1 MIGDL
6 IDTGQGT
13 VTIHIV
19 RNLDHPVDK
28 VWRAIT
34 EQQHLE
40 SWFPQRVI
48 GELTTPGAALRF
60 EHTEFDAATF
70 DGKVLACEPPRLL
83 EFLWGVDVIRLEVA
97 PHGTGCTLTLSDTIE
112 EKGKAAVTAPAGT
125 RASRSSRRHS
135 TDANR
140 ASARSSCGSR
150 CIPTTWPDSALR
162 PRPSGRPTTR
172 VTESSAPCAC
182 PRGPRHARAG

>member
-112 EKGKAAVTAPAGT
+112 EKGKAARDGAGWHT
-125 RASRSSRRHS
+125 CLAFLEASLDGREPGLSQEQLWKSVHPDYVARFGPEAS
-135 TDANR
+135 TI
-140 ASARSSCGSR
+140 G
-150 CIPTTWPDSALR
+150 PPDYT
-162 PRPSGRPTTR
+162 GY
-172 VTESSAPCAC
+172 
-182 PRGPRHARAG
+182 